1 MKAFLLYIETDIKD
15 YIESNNIM
23 NRKIPEE
30 NIYFLLLQC
39 LSVLSYIHSKIIKDN
54 KKGLGIR
61 LSNILMPTE
70 RGIKI
75 SLIKNELTS
84 EWKEKDD
91 ILLLYKYF
99 EFMLFERFKFD
110 YDKELRAIIYYIDTD
125 FNKIEKNY
133 IDKFSNGNK
142 NTSINSIN

>member
-1 MKAFLLYIETDIKD
+1 
-15 YIESNNIM
+15 
-23 NRKIPEE
+23 
-30 NIYFLLLQC
+30 
-39 LSVLSYIHSKIIKDN
+39 
-54 KKGLGIR
+54 
-61 LSNILMPTE
+61 MPTE

-91 ILLLYKYF
+91 ILLLHKYF

-133 IDKFSNGNK
+133 IDKFSNWNK